1 MNKPI
6 QSIVV
11 VGTDLHAWTVAL
23 GLIMELGHKGVSI
36 KVVGQSQDERQ
47 GVLSLDSSAHS
58 FHQRSGLKEA
68 SLISTMGGSYRYGIK
83 LSNQSS
89 HSSERIF
96 SYSATGEM
104 LNRVDFH
111 QYLSRLNLSRLK
123 LLAKEADLA
132 QYSLTAQ
139 AALEGKFSHPAA
151 DSKLAK
157 IDYNL
162 QLDRLRYLLL
172 LKNTAM
178 NHGVSLIEHDV
189 VAAKQSDDGAISR
202 LDLTSGDSIS
212 TDFVFDCSGFIF
224 DQVLNIQHESFADTV
239 RFNRCLSWSA
249 PCGEA
254 TSLLNGVKGLQH
266 ACLLTQSLPGRMA
279 YTLNYHHQQ
288 LTDKQALEMAS
299 GLSQDLSPEQFEFG
313 ELKAHMRVQHWVDNA
328 VATGSVAGSSGNFI
342 FSELFH
348 TQTALA
354 RWLDLYPNQE
364 INPHLSAQ
372 YNNATATEYRRVLDV
387 HGLLLTIVDNNSIA
401 LPATLEHRIQLFA
414 ATGNVAFYE
423 EDVFDRHQWV
433 NLLMACGIW
442 PQRCD
447 VMLSDQ
453 SPQTISELLA
463 AVKRDN
469 QALIASMPSLD
480 ALLAAIRQTA

>member
-1 MNKPI
+1 MIKPI

-11 VGTDLHAWTVAL
+11 VGTDLHAWTIAL
-23 GLIMELGHKGVSI
+23 GLIVELGHKGVSI

-58 FHQRSGLKEA
+58 FHQRLGLKEA

-111 QYLSRLNLSRLK
+111 QYISRLR

-162 QLDRLRYLLL
+162 QFDRRRYLSL
-172 LKNTAM
+172 LKNAAM

-239 RFNRCLSWSA
+239 RFNRRLSWSA
-249 PCGEA
+249 SCDDA

-266 ACLLTQSLPGRMA
+266 GCLLTQSLPGRMA
-279 YTLNYHHQQ
+279 YTLNYHDQQ
-288 LTDKQALEMAS
+288 LTDKQALKMAN
-299 GLSQDLSPEQFEFG
+299 GLSQDLGSEQFEFG
-313 ELKAHMRVQHWVDNA
+313 ELKAHMRVQHWVANA
-328 VATGSVAGSSGNFI
+328 VAIGSVAGSSGNLI

-354 RWLDLYPNQE
+354 RWLDLYPNQD

-372 YNNATATEYRRVLDV
+372 YNNSTATEYRRVLDV
-387 HGLLLTIVDNNSIA
+387 HGLLLTIVDNNIA

-442 PQRCD
+442 PQRSD
-447 VMLSDQ
+447 VMLSDH
-453 SPQTISELLA
+453 SAQTISELLA
-463 AVKRDN
+463 AVKSDN